1 MSKISTV
8 SFIMMLKKKVLHVT
22 FYVIT
27 DDINFFGNPPE
38 TAPGIHGKAGERIR
52 GILGKSSVFY
62 NFFFCFK
69 SNSGTFLESLSTY
82 PCYICQ
88 SFELMPFSFPLSE
101 LPLSSSS
108 PTTLSSCS
116 YSY

>member
-38 TAPGIHGKAGERIR
+38 TELLEFMKKLERESGE
-52 GILGKSSVFY
+52 S
-62 NFFFCFK
+62 
-69 SNSGTFLESLSTY
+69 LESL
-82 PCYICQ
+82 
-88 SFELMPFSFPLSE
+88 LFSIIFFSVLRKIQAHFWKVFPHILVISAKVLS
-101 LPLSSSS
+101 
-108 PTTLSSCS
+108 
-116 YSY
+116 

>member
-38 TAPGIHGKAGERIR
+38 TELLEFMKKLERESGESLESLLFSI
-52 GILGKSSVFY
+52 I
-62 NFFFCFK
+62 FFCFK